1 MIEIARRWRVLAAGL
16 AAGMA
21 GVIGVAGQTASA
33 EPLLPLPPAPGPATV
48 TQPVTVAAAPAG
60 LAGPVAPGVAAPGV
74 PAPAPGAALPVA
86 APAAAPQLATPAIVP
101 ATSGTIAD
109 YFKSKGVKL
118 EPQVSRNFTALSI
131 VLPMPQGW
139 STVPDPNVPDAF
151 AVIADRS
158 STDLY
163 TPNAQVV
170 VYKLIGNFDPA
181 EAISH
186 GYVDSLQQMAWQTTD
201 MTMGDFNGF
210 PSSFIEG
217 SYRADSQTI
226 NTSRR
231 HVIATVGPDRYL
243 VSLSVNTGAA
253 TQGVSAA
260 AEAADAIV
268 SGFKVSA
275 PGAPTAP
282 GAPAAAPAVAPP
294 PGLPAPAAAPAPAPA
309 AGLPQLLGLHG

>member
-74 PAPAPGAALPVA
+74 PGAALPVA

-282 GAPAAAPAVAPP
+282 GAPAAAPAAAPP

>member
-16 AAGMA
+16 AVGMA

-33 EPLLPLPPAPGPATV
+33 DPLLPLPPAPGPATV
-48 TQPVTVAAAPAG
+48 TQTVTVAAAPAG
-60 LAGPVAPGVAAPGV
+60 VAGPLAPGAAAPGV
-74 PAPAPGAALPVA
+74 PAPAAAPVPGAA
-86 APAAAPQLATPAIVP
+86 APLAAPQPAVPPAPPAIVP
-101 ATSGTIAD
+101 ASSGTISD
-109 YFKSKGVKL
+109 YFKSKDVKL
-118 EPQVSRNFTALSI
+118 EPQVSHNFTALSI
-131 VLPMPQGW
+131 VLPMPPGW

-170 VYKLIGNFDPA
+170 VYKLVGNFDPV

-186 GYVDSLQQMAWQTTD
+186 GYVDSLQQMGWQTTD

-217 SYRADSQTI
+217 SYRADSQAL

-231 HVIATVGPDRYL
+231 HVIASVGPDRYL
-243 VSLSVNTGAA
+243 VSLSVNSGAA
-253 TQGVSAA
+253 SQGVSAA
-260 AEAADAIV
+260 ADATDAIV

-275 PGAPTAP
+275 PGA
-282 GAPAAAPAVAPP
+282 AAPAPAV
-294 PGLPAPAAAPAPAPA
+294 GLPAPPAAPAPAPA

>member
-1 MIEIARRWRVLAAGL
+1 
-16 AAGMA
+16 
-21 GVIGVAGQTASA
+21 
-33 EPLLPLPPAPGPATV
+33 
-48 TQPVTVAAAPAG
+48 
-60 LAGPVAPGVAAPGV
+60 AAPGV
-74 PAPAPGAALPVA
+74 PGAALPVA

-282 GAPAAAPAVAPP
+282 GAPAAAPAAAPP